1 MATSI
6 LKEKSYLFA
15 IRVVKLNQHLC
26 HEKNEYVL
34 SKQLLRSGT
43 ANWSVD
49 QRGRIRTVKG
59 RLSKQDVYLVKRSE

>member
-15 IRVVKLNQHLC
+15 IGVVKLNQHSC

-34 SKQLLRSGT
+34 SKKLLRSGT

-59 RLSKQDVYLVKRSE
+59 RLPKQDVYCVKRSE